1 MSMDCNYDFEKG
13 AIENALDKQL
23 ATSFAISANN
33 GVSKIENIVRH
44 ALLAKSMG
52 VSSDDEIVEKLSFLT
67 EGWFND

>member
-1 MSMDCNYDFEKG
+1 MSMDANHEFEKDS
-13 AIENALDKQL
+13 IENALDKQL
-23 ATSFAISANN
+23 ATSFQISANN
-33 GVSKIENIVRH
+33 GASKIENIVRH